1 MSATLEVPLGIHGL
15 DITVSLF
22 PDGSD
27 TPASSNVALTEATNR
42 SGLYTATVAGLTG
55 LHLAIIKF
63 TTDVVLG
70 QGWVLMSPTGVCVA
84 EESRSSA
91 FPGAAIC
98 DKIADHVRRRHQANV
113 EASSYGDAL
122 SVSSEYGFIQQAQE
136 SSTVPNPGS
145 LTIFKTD
152 GTTELGQKTLTSDIT
167 SAPVTGIS

>member
-1 MSATLEVPLGIHGL
+1 MSATLEIPLGIHGL
-15 DITVSLF
+15 DLTVSLF

-27 TPASSNVALTEATNR
+27 TAVLSNAALTEATNR
-42 SGLYTATVAGLTG
+42 LGLYTAAVTGLTG

-63 TTDVVLG
+63 TTGTVIA
-70 QGWVLMSPTGVCVA
+70 QSWVLMMTSGVCVA
-84 EESRSSA
+84 EDSRSSA

-98 DKIADHVRRRHQANV
+98 DRIADHVRRRHQSNV
-113 EASSYGDAL
+113 EASAYGDSL

-152 GTTELGQKTLTSDIT
+152 GTTELGQKTLTSDVT